1 MVCFNLRKLYGENMK
16 IAEVS
21 TKRTQKI
28 WILIIVAVIDEIIER
43 TDTNIGTRFGHNVA
57 CLK

>member
-1 MVCFNLRKLYGENMK
+1 MFEWHGYGGGMMWFF
-16 IAEVS
+16 
-21 TKRTQKI
+21 